1 MRIRPRSPFWGRR
14 GRHLRALSL
23 VPDVLPERERC
34 RTLCGGAGCHK
45 REIVTPLVMDASSPT
60 MQRNILAG
68 NHCMTGVQATG
79 TTAGNA
85 PEFKGV
91 INDPGRRIAEAA
103 AALAPALSAIRRD
116 LHAHPE
122 LAFEEVRTAGI
133 VSAELSRLGIPHRT
147 GLGGTGIVGVIE
159 GGRPGPTLAIRAD
172 MDALP
177 IHEET
182 GLDFASTVDGKM
194 HACGHDIHTATLLGV
209 ASVLHGMAPM
219 LAGRVALVFQPAEE
233 VLGGAAAMIADG
245 AAEGFDMA
253 LGFHNHPDMP
263 VGRTG
268 FARGA
273 CLAASDRFDLVL
285 RGRSGHAAHPESA
298 VDPIV
303 AGAHF
308 VAQVQTVV
316 SREVDPLKPA
326 VVTIGMM
333 SGGTTYNIIPERVHL
348 KGTVR
353 TLDPGTRDIAEAAI
367 RRLCAGMETGF
378 RVEAA
383 LDYVRLVPPLANDDG
398 VLDRMLAA
406 VSAQLGAAPEEGAPS
421 MGSEDFA
428 EFAQIVPSAHLRIG
442 SGAPGRSDKLH
453 NAGYQP
459 DEGCIAVGVQ
469 ALSSAA
475 LEMLS

>member
-1 MRIRPRSPFWGRR
+1 
-14 GRHLRALSL
+14 
-23 VPDVLPERERC
+23 
-34 RTLCGGAGCHK
+34 
-45 REIVTPLVMDASSPT
+45 MDASSPT
-60 MQRNILAG
+60 LQRNIVAR
-68 NHCMTGVQATG
+68 NKAMTDPQVTG
-79 TTAGNA
+79 
-85 PEFKGV
+85 
-91 INDPGRRIAEAA
+91 INDPTRRIADAA
-103 AALAPALSAIRRD
+103 AALLPALVAIRRD
-116 LHAHPE
+116 IHTHPE

-133 VSAELSRLGIPHRT
+133 VSAELARLGIPHRT
-147 GLGGTGIVGVIE
+147 GLGGTGIIGVIE

-209 ASVLHGMAPM
+209 AEVLQGMAPM

-245 AAEGFDMA
+245 AAEGIDMA

-263 VGRTG
+263 VGETG

-273 CLAASDRFDLVL
+273 CLAASDRFDLVV

-303 AGAHF
+303 AAAHF

-316 SREVDPLKPA
+316 SREVDPLRPA

-333 SGGTTYNIIPERVHL
+333 AGGTTYNIIPERVHL

-367 RRLCAGMETGF
+367 RRLCAGLEAGF
-378 RVEAA
+378 RVECA
-383 LDYVRLVPPLANDDG
+383 LDYRRLVPPLVNDDG
-398 VLDRMLAA
+398 VLDQVLAA
-406 VSAQLGAAPEEGAPS
+406 VSTQLGRAPEEGMPS

-428 EFAQIVPSAHLRIG
+428 EFALRVPAMQLRIG
-442 SGAPGRSDKLH
+442 SGTPGRADKLH

-469 ALSSAA
+469 ALSRAA
-475 LEMLS
+475 LEILA